1 VDVDSVLVQ
10 QDGVVRRAQALD
22 GGMAPHDIRRMIRRN
37 EWAIVHPGVYVDHT
51 GPLPWLQRAWAGVL
65 SVWPAALCGE
75 SALRAV
81 EGPGRRDRDQTIQ
94 VVVEH
99 HRRVTAPTG
108 VRLRHSG
115 RLDERVLWNAGPPRL
130 RYEEAA
136 LDVAIEAVREFDA
149 IAVLADAVQSRRTT
163 ARHLVQSLASRDRVP
178 RRAWLESVLTD
189 IADGTCSV
197 LEHSYLARVER
208 AHGLPRAQR
217 QVAAPYASRM
227 AYRDAEYGS
236 LIVELD
242 GRLFHNTAG
251 QRDKD
256 FERDLDAAVDGRDTR
271 RLSWGQVFDRPCSTA
286 GKIGKLLQ
294 SRGWAG
300 EPQPCGPGC
309 RLRV

>member
-65 SVWPAALCGE
+65 SVGPAALCGE

-208 AHGLPRAQR
+208 AHGLPRA
-217 QVAAPYASRM
+217 
-227 AYRDAEYGS
+227 
-236 LIVELD
+236 
-242 GRLFHNTAG
+242 
-251 QRDKD
+251 
-256 FERDLDAAVDGRDTR
+256 
-271 RLSWGQVFDRPCSTA
+271 
-286 GKIGKLLQ
+286 
-294 SRGWAG
+294 
-300 EPQPCGPGC
+300 
-309 RLRV
+309 